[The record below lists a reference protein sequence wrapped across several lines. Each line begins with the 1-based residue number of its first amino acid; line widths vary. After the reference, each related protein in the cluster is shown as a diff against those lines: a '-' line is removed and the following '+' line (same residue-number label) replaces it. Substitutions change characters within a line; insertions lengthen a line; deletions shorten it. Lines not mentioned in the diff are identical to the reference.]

1 MPLAVSGGPFDGHE
15 ELAVRALEPTVAL
28 GLAGDQLGR
37 ERLLAVGADNLA
49 S

>member
-1 MPLAVSGGPFDGHE
+1 MPSVVSGGPVDGHE
-15 ELAVRALEPTVAL
+15 ELAVRALEPAVAL

-37 ERLLAVGADNLA
+37 ERLLAVWADNLA